1 LKLCIIYYYLF
12 CYADLFV
19 DWRCLSKIEI
29 RALLLRAKLNNCAVI
44 KSYDLRNA
52 QIEALFAFVS
62 CTWMRLSIAQIIIK
76 QRKMFEYLFVLK
88 LTFAFPLLYFHHTGH
103 KKMGK
108 TWISTIKIKTLFFY
122 YLKFLNEFIF
132 FIWSEIIIDKRFLG
146 FLNFDESVQFD
157 IIRFFIQLMGY
168 LKFWLFQR

>member
-44 KSYDLRNA
+44 KGFDLRDA
-52 QIEALFAFVS
+52 QMRSIFVFIN
-62 CTWMRLSIAQIIIK
+62 CANHNQAENMVRI
-76 QRKMFEYLFVLK
+76 FFVLK